1 MNIPIAIKIE
11 CAKGEI
17 MNALE
22 SIQRQYSLP
31 PCIIEGVLSSVQ
43 SEVRAEAK
51 LELINATNAM
61 LREKNEELEEAK
73 KAAKKVLEPETDE
86 QEQPEGQQEQPETD
100 EQEQPD
106 E

>member
-1 MNIPIAIKIE
+1 MNTPIAVKIE

-22 SIQRQYSLP
+22 RIRQQYALP
-31 PCIIEGVLSSVQ
+31 PCIVEGVLSSVQ

-61 LREKNEELEEAK
+61 MREQGEELQKAK
-73 KAAKKVLEPETDE
+73 AAAKKVLKTEPDE
-86 QEQPEGQQEQPETD
+86 PEGQQE
-100 EQEQPD
+100 EQPD